1 MIAPNLATRPFLNT
15 RPVWLVTGAAG
26 VLALLFF
33 ILNVSFYFSS
43 NRTLAPQL
51 ERARELR
58 AQRDTLSG
66 EAQTVLRDLEKVPW
80 KSLSGRVQATNL
92 VLREWSFS
100 WLRLLDDIERVMP
113 RDVRIVRIA
122 PVVSVDGVTLNLMAV
137 ARTRDDILEFLDNLI
152 VDPSFS
158 NPIPLREGLPEESAT
173 AGYEITMRVNY
184 HPSEVDS

>member
-1 MIAPNLATRPFLNT
+1 MILPNLAARPFLNT
-15 RPVWLVTGAAG
+15 RPVLLVTGAAG
-26 VLALLFF
+26 LLAVLFL

-58 AQRDTLSG
+58 AQRDALTTQVRG
-66 EAQTVLRDLEKVPW
+66 VLADLEKVPW
-80 KSLSGRVQATNL
+80 RSLSSRVQATNL

-122 PVVSVDGVTLNLMAV
+122 PVVSSEGVALNLMAI
-137 ARTRDDILEFLDNLI
+137 ARSRDDILELLENLI
-152 VDPSFS
+152 ADGSFS
-158 NPIPLREGLPEESAT
+158 EPIPVREALPEKSSI
-173 AGYEITMRVNY
+173 AGYELTLRVNY
-184 HPSEVDS
+184 HPTGVDS